1 MELLEGE
8 QVLWRGRPTW
18 RAYIG
23 YFLKYGVLALAIGV
37 IVEVLKDTV
46 WSGAPRAYGWA
57 VTVLLLLIVA
67 LVGVIR
73 KLQTLYTVTSERI
86 HIRQGIISRRDH
98 STTHA
103 RVQNVNSTQGILDRV
118 LGTGDVDFD
127 TAGSDDFE
135 FRFYAVR
142 HPEKLVRLVAE
153 VEAQLR
159 ERDAGGP
166 GRAVDVSPT

>member
-8 QVLWRGRPTW
+8 NVLWRGRPTW

-23 YFLKYGVLALAIGV
+23 YYLKYGALALAIGV
-37 IVEVLKDTV
+37 IVEILKDTE
-46 WSGAPRAYGWA
+46 WDSAPRGYAWA
-57 VTVLLLLIVA
+57 VSAVLLVIVIV
-67 LVGVIR
+67 VGVIR

-86 HIRQGIISRRDH
+86 HIRQGILSRRDH

-127 TAGSDDFE
+127 TDGIRRLRVPLLCGASSRAARPPRGRGRGAGARS
-135 FRFYAVR
+135 
-142 HPEKLVRLVAE
+142 
-153 VEAQLR
+153 
-159 ERDAGGP
+159 
-166 GRAVDVSPT
+166 